1 MQLSVSTFIDNVE
14 RSGLVEKSQLARTLS
29 DLETA
34 SGTEAANDS
43 LIVSK
48 HLGRVGLITE
58 WQRKLLMEGR
68 HNGFFLGKY
77 RLLDHLG
84 TGGMSSV
91 YLAEHPL
98 MRRRVAIKVL
108 PKNRVNDSSYLAR
121 FHREARAVASLDHP
135 NIVRAFDVDNE
146 KDIHYLVMEYIEG
159 HDLKTVVDRDGPLAY
174 RTAADYMRQAADGL
188 AHAHEAGLVH
198 RDVKPAN
205 LLIDAKQ
212 VVKVL
217 DMGLARTSDEIDAS
231 LTKDH
236 DERMLGTVDYLAPEQ
251 ALDSHLVDPRADIY
265 SLGCTL
271 YFALTGHPPFPDG
284 TLAQRVLMHQTKE
297 PADIALKR
305 PDVPASLVAICRR
318 MMAKSASKRYQTAAE
333 TSQALAEW
341 IARFDRGETR
351 PAPAKSGSD
360 EELKLAPLDDLKLA
374 PLDEPARGRPTP
386 RPTASPARSSESNK
400 GDNTKVDRVAA
411 GKTTVSQSGVSQS
424 GVSQSGVSQSGVS
437 QSGVSPPGAS
447 QSGKLPVAKP
457 IGSSIKGAAA
467 KPSSGTSPDG
477 ASAKSSPEQTGKT
490 PGSSIQGGGTQG
502 PGIKG
507 SESKVAG
514 GKSAVAGRETPKKGS
529 SIVGREVPKKP
540 GSSIKGS
547 PGQTAAPS
555 PRPAAASAAQA
566 DRPPLEP
573 LLGPLSG
580 GGLLDDFFSSSALPD
595 GPALSGGPILSGKPG
610 MASAQ
615 PKPLGGK
622 PAPTMRAGKRTLW
635 ESTWFLIFVGT
646 LLGLLLV
653 ALFVAWRLLK

>member
-1 MQLSVSTFIDNVE
+1 MSDRDGTMQLSVSTFLETVE

-29 DLETA
+29 DLERD
-34 SGTEAANDS
+34 SGSEAANDS

-58 WQRKLLMEGR
+58 WQRKRLMEGR
-68 HNGFFLGKY
+68 AAGFFLGKY

-91 YLAEHPL
+91 FLAEHPL

-135 NIVRAFDVDNE
+135 NIVRAFDVDN
-146 KDIHYLVMEYIEG
+146 DGDVHYLVMEYIEG
-159 HDLKTVVDRDGPLAY
+159 HDLKSVVDRDGPLPY

-188 AHAHEAGLVH
+188 AHAHEAGLIH

-212 VVKVL
+212 VVKLL

-271 YFALTGHPPFPDG
+271 YFALTGHPPFPEG

-297 PADIALKR
+297 PAEIASKR

-318 MMAKSASKRYQTAAE
+318 MMAKSPSTRYQSALE
-333 TSQALAEW
+333 TSQALADW
-341 IARFDRGETR
+341 IGRFDRGETR
-351 PAPAKSGSD
+351 AAPAKPDSD
-360 EELKLAPLDDLKLA
+360 EELTLAPLDD
-374 PLDEPARGRPTP
+374 EPRGRVGPTV
-386 RPTASPARSSESNK
+386 RPTSSATGASESIK
-400 GDNTKVDRVAA
+400 SDTTKVDRAKA
-411 GKTTVSQSGVSQS
+411 SKTTV
-424 GVSQSGVSQSGVS
+424 
-437 QSGVSPPGAS
+437 A
-447 QSGKLPVAKP
+447 GKLPVAKP
-457 IGSSIKGAAA
+457 LGSSIKGPAKPPAGSSPSAKESPGQTGRVPGSSIKGA
-467 KPSSGTSPDG
+467 GG
-477 ASAKSSPEQTGKT
+477 A
-490 PGSSIQGGGTQG
+490 
-502 PGIKG
+502 KG
-507 SESKVAG
+507 SPGKVVPAG
-514 GKSAVAGRETPKKGS
+514 DAA
-529 SIVGREVPKKP
+529 PKKP

-547 PGQTAAPS
+547 PTHKSPAGQ
-555 PRPAAASAAQA
+555 PAAAPLPPETGLAETPASS
-566 DRPPLEP
+566 RPQGDPLEP

-580 GGLLDDFFSSSALPD
+580 GGLLDDLLSGDPLPAGD
-595 GPALSGGPILSGKPG
+595 LPLSGGPVLSGKSGIGSTPPG
-610 MASAQ
+610 LLA
-615 PKPLGGK
+615 GK
-622 PAPTMRAGKRTLW
+622 PAATAKGKRTRW
-635 ESTWFLIFVGT
+635 DSTWFLIFVGT
-646 LLGLLLV
+646 LLGLALV
-653 ALFVAWRLLK
+653 ALFVTWRLLGS

>member
-1 MQLSVSTFIDNVE
+1 MQLSVTTFLGTVE
-14 RSGLVEKSQLARTLS
+14 RSGLVEKSQLASSLS
-29 DLETA
+29 ELERC
-34 SGTEAANDS
+34 SGPDAANDS
-43 LIVSK
+43 LIVSE

-58 WQRKLLMEGR
+58 WQRKLLLEGR

-146 KDIHYLVMEYIEG
+146 GDIHYLVMEYVEG
-159 HDLKTVVDRDGPLAY
+159 HDLKAVVDRDGPLAY

-212 VVKVL
+212 VVKLL

-284 TLAQRVLMHQTKE
+284 TLAQRVLRHQTKE
-297 PADIALKR
+297 PQEIAVAR

-318 MMAKSASKRYQTAAE
+318 MTAKSPSARYQNAVE
-333 TSQALAEW
+333 LSQALADW
-341 IARFDRGETR
+341 IGRFDRGETR
-351 PAPAKSGSD
+351 VAKSGPD
-360 EELKLAPLDDLKLA
+360 EELQLAPLDD
-374 PLDEPARGRPTP
+374 EPPRGRVAPAARPASPTP
-386 RPTASPARSSESNK
+386 GVSESVK
-400 GDNTKVDRVAA
+400 SDTTKVDRVAA
-411 GKTTVSQSGVSQS
+411 GKTTVSQSG
-424 GVSQSGVSQSGVS
+424 
-437 QSGVSPPGAS
+437 PS

-457 IGSSIKGAAA
+457 IGSSIKGPAKTQAAGL
-467 KPSSGTSPDG
+467 PSADSPAG
-477 ASAKSSPEQTGKT
+477 KSSLERTGNT
-490 PGSSIQGGGTQG
+490 PGSSI
-502 PGIKG
+502 KG
-507 SESKVAG
+507 SGMKGAG
-514 GKSAVAGRETPKKGS
+514 GKSSV
-529 SIVGREVPKKP
+529 VGREVPKKP
-540 GSSIKGS
+540 GSSIVGREAPKKSGSSIKGLPAQAGGLS
-547 PGQTAAPS
+547 QPQRAVSAAQTAAPQS
-555 PRPAAASAAQA
+555 KAAPAQPQVDLSA
-566 DRPPLEP
+566 PEP

-580 GGLLDDFFSSSALPD
+580 GGLLDDL
-595 GPALSGGPILSGKPG
+595 LSDPLLAGGPPLAETPVLLGKPG
-610 MASAQ
+610 GALAHPLAS
-615 PKPLGGK
+615 K
-622 PAPTMRAGKRTLW
+622 PATVSNRPGKRTRW
-635 ESTWFLIFVGT
+635 DSTWFLIFVGT
-646 LLGLLLV
+646 LLGLTLV
-653 ALFVAWRLLK
+653 TLFVACRLLK